1 MGVVDDLARA
11 REAYERRE
19 WVAAYDSLSDLDAS
33 ALDAD
38 DFARLSVMAFL
49 LGRKN
54 DCVQAMQRGYRV
66 HLDRGDTLRA
76 VRCAYWLGMVLL
88 TSGEAAV
95 GGGWVGRCRRLL
107 DEVEGDVVERGY
119 LLTLEMFRHI
129 FGGEPQKAYELAQQV
144 TDYGRRF
151 GDADLTA
158 NGLNAQGRMLIYTGH
173 VPEGLALL
181 DEAMVGISTGDVS
194 PIVAGEVYCSLI
206 EACQEVSDYGRAA
219 EWTSALTAWVDAQ
232 PGLVTFTGQSA
243 VHRGQIMRVRGAFAA
258 AIEEFRLATE
268 RYDAAGTPAPA
279 GLAMSECGDV
289 LRIVGDLG
297 AAEAAYDRAV
307 GFGYEAQPGL
317 ALLWLARGRT
327 EAAAGAVRRLLA
339 EPGDPVGR
347 SRLLPGAVEVL
358 LAVEAVDEAVAATD
372 ELEGIAAA
380 FAARPCG
387 PWPTRRGGARCWPR
401 ATPARRPGA
410 PPGVARLAG
419 PGGAVRGGA
428 GARPGGPG
436 AARAGRRGHRDRRAD
451 RGAADLHRARG
462 RAGRAR
468 DGRAAGARP
477 PGRPHRARGRGAAAR
492 GPRPL
497 QPGDRRHAGDQRED
511 GGAPPLQHL
520 HQAGRRLAHR
530 RGGVRVREPAGLKA
544 DYRSRGGSRLGLAAA
559 RISTT
564 ATDQGQ
570 RPRIWPRKPFMLVG
584 TGPLGIGMIGR
595 AASIA
600 LSRLSMS
607 VISAGFTWRF
617 ILPTC

>member
-19 WVAAYDSLSDLDAS
+19 WVAAYDSLSDVDAS
-33 ALDAD
+33 DLDPD

-76 VRCAYWLGMVLL
+76 VRCAFWLGMVLL
-88 TSGEAAV
+88 MSGEAAV

-119 LLTLEMFRHI
+119 LLTLEMYTHI
-129 FGGEPQKAYELAQQV
+129 FGGDPQQAYVLAQQV

-151 GDADLTA
+151 GDPDLTA

-194 PIVAGEVYCSLI
+194 PIVAGEIYCSLI

-243 VHRGQIMRVRGAFAA
+243 VHRGQIMRVRGAFPA
-258 AIEEFRLATE
+258 AIEEFTLATE
-268 RYDAAGTPAPA
+268 RYEAAGTPAPA

-307 GFGYEAQPGL
+307 GFGFEPQPGL

-347 SRLLPGAVEVL
+347 SRLLPGAVQVL
-358 LAVEAVDEAVAATD
+358 LAVDAIDEAVAATD
-372 ELEGIAAA
+372 ELEGIAEAFGSAA
-380 FAARPCG
+380 VRAMADQALGSTLLAAGDPGASVPVLRRALRVWRDLEVPYEAAR
-387 PWPTRRGGARCWPR
+387 TRVQVGR
-401 ATPARRPGA
+401 ALRELGDADTATA
-410 PPGVARLAG
+410 ELAAALRTFREL
-419 PGGAVRGGA
+419 GAVPAERETA
-428 GARPGGPG
+428 ALLGPTPD
-436 AARAGRRGHRDRRAD
+436 H
-451 RGAADLHRARG
+451 
-462 RAGRAR
+462 
-468 DGRAAGARP
+468 
-477 PGRPHRARGRGAAAR
+477 
-492 GPRPL
+492 
-497 QPGDRRHAGDQRED
+497 
-511 GGAPPLQHL
+511 
-520 HQAGRRLAHR
+520 
-530 RGGVRVREPAGLKA
+530 PAGLTEREVEVLRLVA
-544 DYRSRGGSRLGLAAA
+544 RGTSNTEIAAALVISEKTVARHLSNIFTKLDVGSRTAAA
-559 RISTT
+559 AYAFENR
-564 ATDQGQ
+564 
-570 RPRIWPRKPFMLVG
+570 LV
-584 TGPLGIGMIGR
+584 
-595 AASIA
+595 
-600 LSRLSMS
+600 
-607 VISAGFTWRF
+607 
-617 ILPTC
+617 

>member
-19 WVAAYDSLSDLDAS
+19 WVAAYDSLSDVDAS
-33 ALDAD
+33 DLDPD

-66 HLDRGDTLRA
+66 YLDRGETLRA
-76 VRCAYWLGMVLL
+76 VRCAFWLGMVLL
-88 TSGEAAV
+88 MSGEAAV

-119 LLTLEMFRHI
+119 LLTLEMFSHI
-129 FGGEPQKAYELAQQV
+129 FGGDPHQAYVLAQQV
-144 TDYGRRF
+144 TDYGRRY

-194 PIVAGEVYCSLI
+194 PIVAGEIYCSLI

-243 VHRGQIMRVRGAFAA
+243 VHRGQIMRVRGAFPA

-289 LRIVGDLG
+289 LRIVGDLA
-297 AAEAAYDRAV
+297 AAEEAYDRAV
-307 GFGYEAQPGL
+307 GFGFEPQPGL

-347 SRLLPGAVEVL
+347 SRLLPGAVQVL
-358 LAVEAVDEAVAATD
+358 LAVDAIDEAVAATD
-372 ELEGIAAA
+372 ELDGIAEAFGSAA
-380 FAARPCG
+380 VRAMADQARGSTLLAAGDPGASVPALRRALRVWRDLEVPYEAAR
-387 PWPTRRGGARCWPR
+387 TRVQVGR
-401 ATPARRPGA
+401 ALRELGDADTATA
-410 PPGVARLAG
+410 ELA
-419 PGGAVRGGA
+419 AALRTFHEL
-428 GARPGGPG
+428 G
-436 AARAGRRGHRDRRAD
+436 AAPAERETAALLDPTPGHPSGLTEREVEVLR
-451 RGAADLHRARG
+451 LVARG
-462 RAGRAR
+462 RSNTEI
-468 DGRAAGARP
+468 AAGLVISEKTVARHLSNIFTKLDV
-477 PGRPHRARGRGAAAR
+477 GSRTAAA
-492 GPRPL
+492 
-497 QPGDRRHAGDQRED
+497 AYAFEN
-511 GGAPPLQHL
+511 
-520 HQAGRRLAHR
+520 RL
-530 RGGVRVREPAGLKA
+530 V
-544 DYRSRGGSRLGLAAA
+544 
-559 RISTT
+559 
-564 ATDQGQ
+564 
-570 RPRIWPRKPFMLVG
+570 
-584 TGPLGIGMIGR
+584 
-595 AASIA
+595 
-600 LSRLSMS
+600 
-607 VISAGFTWRF
+607 
-617 ILPTC
+617 